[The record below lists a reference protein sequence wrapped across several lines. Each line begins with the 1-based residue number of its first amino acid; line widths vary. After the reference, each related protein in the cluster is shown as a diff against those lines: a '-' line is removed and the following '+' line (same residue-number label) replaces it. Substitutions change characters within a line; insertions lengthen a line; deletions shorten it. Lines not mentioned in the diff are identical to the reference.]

1 MPSENT
7 TKRIKKQAAFDAL
20 RSQGE
25 TEKYKIVCRETAKFP
40 DFALLRVYNK
50 DAEKLKMLE
59 KPKAITGLQS
69 CMTFGI
75 IPEDYDVYVRASA
88 GDNVVKYLKDEFEP
102 VIWKSTKKNII

>member
-20 RSQGE
+20 RAQRE

-40 DFALLRVYNK
+40 GFALLRVYNK
-50 DAEKLKMLE
+50 DAEKL
-59 KPKAITGLQS
+59 KAITGLQS

-88 GDNVVKYLKDEFEP
+88 GDDVVKYLKDEFEP
-102 VIWKSTKKNII
+102 VIWKRTKKT

>member
-7 TKRIKKQAAFDAL
+7 TKRIKKTGRIRRAPGAG
-20 RSQGE
+20 GE
-25 TEKYKIVCRETAKFP
+25 TEKYKIVCRETARFP

-50 DAEKLKMLE
+50 DTEKL
-59 KPKAITGLQS
+59 KAITGLQS

-88 GDNVVKYLKDEFEP
+88 GDDVVKYLKDEFEP
-102 VIWKSTKKNII
+102 VIWKSTKKT